1 MESQAAGQRERQ
13 EKRSENIQKYRTKAG
28 KKVAL
33 KERKNKNKGKPK
45 KKWKDLPS
53 PTAISGQQAEQGVK
67 EGSRTVNLDDAFNTR
82 KKQTIS

>member
-1 MESQAAGQRERQ
+1 LESQAAGQRERQ

-45 KKWKDLPS
+45 KK
-53 PTAISGQQAEQGVK
+53 
-67 EGSRTVNLDDAFNTR
+67 
-82 KKQTIS
+82 